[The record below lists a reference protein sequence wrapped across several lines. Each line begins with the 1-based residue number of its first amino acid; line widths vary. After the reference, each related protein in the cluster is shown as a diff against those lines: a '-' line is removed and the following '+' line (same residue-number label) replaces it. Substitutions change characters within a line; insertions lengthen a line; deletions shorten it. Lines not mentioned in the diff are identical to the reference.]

1 MSARASGRT
10 HGPSMRGAL
19 LLLTALAL
27 AACAQTARE
36 LPASRSAPAASR
48 SPDAWAEEI
57 ARFEA
62 ADRISPPRPGGVLFV
77 GSSSIRLWPAL
88 EADFRGVD
96 VVQRGFGGSELSD
109 VVTYAG
115 RIVLPY
121 RPRLIVLYAG
131 DNDLAAGK
139 SPEAVFADYQTFV
152 TLVQRA
158 LPGTRIAFIAIKPSP
173 ARWALVDQIRAANAL
188 VRGYAAADPRLLY
201 VDVFSPMLGPD
212 GMPREELFV
221 ADRLHLNAR
230 GYALWRELLLPIV
243 GHSARSLAL
252 VSS

>member
-10 HGPSMRGAL
+10 PGPSMRGAL

-27 AACAQTARE
+27 PACAQTARE
-36 LPASRSAPAASR
+36 LPASRSAPAVSR

-62 ADRISPPRPGGVLFV
+62 ADRLSP
-77 GSSSIRLWPAL
+77 
-88 EADFRGVD
+88 
-96 VVQRGFGGSELSD
+96 
-109 VVTYAG
+109 
-115 RIVLPY
+115 
-121 RPRLIVLYAG
+121 
-131 DNDLAAGK
+131 
-139 SPEAVFADYQTFV
+139 
-152 TLVQRA
+152 
-158 LPGTRIAFIAIKPSP
+158 P

-201 VDVFSPMLGPD
+201 VDVFSPMLRPD
-212 GMPREELFV
+212 GGPREELFV